1 MTEMENKLKDLQSVS
16 DSVAEY
22 FCEDPSEFK
31 LDECCSIFHSFCE
44 RFLRAMQVSF
54 TSGRFKLRIPKGEK
68 KPKTLKNIYI
78 FLLQENRT
86 REVAEVQRRH
96 RDRLQCAS
104 KRRSTATCSS
114 RDKEME
120 GVALESV
127 LQNFL
132 SARGSR
138 RRSGRPSSTQGSP
151 AGGSPRNGSLTE
163 ITSQANLPA
172 AEQKKGEL
180 IILKESTKKE
190 WNSAVELTEKPSPKQ
205 RQASGEDEERKSA
218 TQENSKVSPAAVN
231 GAASPASSARSLSA
245 HAADGAGEEDE
256 VKDNSEEEAQK
267 LREASRK
274 VLRFQNSRGSVSS
287 AEFSLENQSSP
298 SAKTKLPRQR
308 TFDEE
313 TSSFPDDAGASGD
326 LVRLLMG
333 SEASCLSKLS
343 RRHTLPIKVGKTEK
357 EPVDPWAQPAAAKE
371 RATPEGG
378 AAERS
383 GSGSS
388 RQVFDFNDVSHLLK
402 TPAGREQTSPSAE
415 KKHKP
420 SVSVARAAEEAPGA
434 RSPEGRSAEPTE
446 EEKKNSEDVPSKG
459 AWFRTESPGLFS
471 GLFKRLGDL
480 SK

>member
-1 MTEMENKLKDLQSVS
+1 MTEMEKKLKDLQSVS

-54 TSGRFKLRIPKGEK
+54 TSGRFKLRTRGK
-68 KPKTLKNIYI
+68 KPKTPNFF

-132 SARGSR
+132 SGRGSR

-172 AEQKKGEL
+172 GEQKKGEL
-180 IILKESTKKE
+180 IILKELTKKE
-190 WNSAVELTEKPSPKQ
+190 WNSALELTEKPSPKQ

-218 TQENSKVSPAAVN
+218 TQENSEVSPPPVN
-231 GAASPASSARSLSA
+231 GAAGPASSARSLSA
-245 HAADGAGEEDE
+245 HAADGDDGEHE

-313 TSSFPDDAGASGD
+313 TSSFPDDDAGD

-333 SEASCLSKLS
+333 SEASSLSKLS
-343 RRHTLPIKVGKTEK
+343 RRHTLPINAVKTEK
-357 EPVDPWAQPAAAKE
+357 EPDDPWAQPAATKE
-371 RATPEGG
+371 RATPA

-388 RQVFDFNDVSHLLK
+388 RQVFDFNDASHLLK
-402 TPAGREQTSPSAE
+402 TQTSPSAE
-415 KKHKP
+415 KKRKP
-420 SVSVARAAEEAPGA
+420 SVSVARASEEAPGA

>member
-1 MTEMENKLKDLQSVS
+1 M
-16 DSVAEY
+16 
-22 FCEDPSEFK
+22 
-31 LDECCSIFHSFCE
+31 
-44 RFLRAMQVSF
+44 
-54 TSGRFKLRIPKGEK
+54 
-68 KPKTLKNIYI
+68 
-78 FLLQENRT
+78 
-86 REVAEVQRRH
+86 QRRH

-132 SARGSR
+132 SGRGSR
-138 RRSGRPSSTQGSP
+138 RRSGRPSSAQGSP

-163 ITSQANLPA
+163 ITSLANLPA
-172 AEQKKGEL
+172 GEQKKGEL
-180 IILKESTKKE
+180 IILKELTKKE

-218 TQENSKVSPAAVN
+218 TQENSKVSPPPVN
-231 GAASPASSARSLSA
+231 GAASPASSAHSLSG
-245 HAADGAGEEDE
+245 HAADGDDQEDE

-298 SAKTKLPRQR
+298 GAKTKLPRQR

-313 TSSFPDDAGASGD
+313 TSSLPDDGGGD

-333 SEASCLSKLS
+333 SEASSLSKLS
-343 RRHTLPIKVGKTEK
+343 RRHTLPIKAVKSEK
-357 EPVDPWAQPAAAKE
+357 EPDDPWAQPAATKE
-371 RATPEGG
+371 RATP

-402 TPAGREQTSPSAE
+402 TPTSPSAE
-415 KKHKP
+415 KKSKP
-420 SVSVARAAEEAPGA
+420 SVSVARASEEAPGA
-434 RSPEGRSAEPTE
+434 RSPEGRTAEPTE

-459 AWFRTESPGLFS
+459 AWFKTESPGLFS

>member
-1 MTEMENKLKDLQSVS
+1 M
-16 DSVAEY
+16 
-22 FCEDPSEFK
+22 
-31 LDECCSIFHSFCE
+31 
-44 RFLRAMQVSF
+44 
-54 TSGRFKLRIPKGEK
+54 
-68 KPKTLKNIYI
+68 
-78 FLLQENRT
+78 
-86 REVAEVQRRH
+86 QRRH

-132 SARGSR
+132 SGRGSR

-172 AEQKKGEL
+172 GEQKKGEL
-180 IILKESTKKE
+180 IILKELTKKE
-190 WNSAVELTEKPSPKQ
+190 WNSAVELTEKPAPKQ

-218 TQENSKVSPAAVN
+218 TQENSKVSPPPVN

-245 HAADGAGEEDE
+245 HAADGDDQEDE

-267 LREASRK
+267 LREAYRK

-313 TSSFPDDAGASGD
+313 TSSFPDDDAGGGD

-333 SEASCLSKLS
+333 SEASSLSKLS
-343 RRHTLPIKVGKTEK
+343 RRHTLPIKAVKTEK
-357 EPVDPWAQPAAAKE
+357 EPDDPWAQPAATKE
-371 RATPEGG
+371 RATPAPV

-383 GSGSS
+383 GSSSS
-388 RQVFDFNDVSHLLK
+388 RQVFDFNNVSHLLK
-402 TPAGREQTSPSAE
+402 TQTSPSAE
-415 KKHKP
+415 KKSKP
-420 SVSVARAAEEAPGA
+420 SVSVARASEEAPGA
-434 RSPEGRSAEPTE
+434 RSHEGRTAEPTE

-459 AWFRTESPGLFS
+459 AWFKTESPGLFS

>member
-1 MTEMENKLKDLQSVS
+1 MTEMETKLKDLQSVS

-22 FCEDPSEFK
+22 FCEDPSQFK

-54 TSGRFKLRIPKGEK
+54 TSGRFKLRIPKGK
-68 KPKTLKNIYI
+68 KPQNPKKNIYM

-132 SARGSR
+132 SGRGSR

-163 ITSQANLPA
+163 ITSQANLPNR
-172 AEQKKGEL
+172 EQKKGEL
-180 IILKESTKKE
+180 IILKELTKKE
-190 WNSAVELTEKPSPKQ
+190 WNSAVELTEKSPPKQ
-205 RQASGEDEERKSA
+205 RQASGEDEERKAS
-218 TQENSKVSPAAVN
+218 TQENSKVSPPPVN
-231 GAASPASSARSLSA
+231 GAASPASSARSFSA
-245 HAADGAGEEDE
+245 HAADGGDDDDEEDE

-287 AEFSLENQSSP
+287 AELSLENQSSP

-313 TSSFPDDAGASGD
+313 TSRFCDDDAGGDD
-326 LVRLLMG
+326 LVRLMMG
-333 SEASCLSKLS
+333 SEASSLTKLS
-343 RRHTLPIKVGKTEK
+343 RRHTLPIKAAKTEK
-357 EPVDPWAQPAAAKE
+357 VPDDPWAQPASTKE
-371 RATPEGG
+371 RATLA

-383 GSGSS
+383 GSGPS
-388 RQVFDFNDVSHLLK
+388 RQVFDFNDVSHLLRA
-402 TPAGREQTSPSAE
+402 PAEREQTSPSAE
-415 KKHKP
+415 KKSKP
-420 SVSVARAAEEAPGA
+420 SVSVARASEEAPGA
-434 RSPEGRSAEPTE
+434 RSPEGRSTEPTE
-446 EEKKNSEDVPSKG
+446 EEKNGEEVPSKG
-459 AWFRTESPGLFS
+459 AWFKTESPGLFS

>member
-1 MTEMENKLKDLQSVS
+1 
-16 DSVAEY
+16 
-22 FCEDPSEFK
+22 
-31 LDECCSIFHSFCE
+31 
-44 RFLRAMQVSF
+44 
-54 TSGRFKLRIPKGEK
+54 
-68 KPKTLKNIYI
+68 
-78 FLLQENRT
+78 
-86 REVAEVQRRH
+86 
-96 RDRLQCAS
+96 
-104 KRRSTATCSS
+104 
-114 RDKEME
+114 ME

-132 SARGSR
+132 SGRGSR

-172 AEQKKGEL
+172 GEQKKGEL
-180 IILKESTKKE
+180 IILKELTKKE

-218 TQENSKVSPAAVN
+218 TQENSKVSPPPVN

-245 HAADGAGEEDE
+245 HAADGDDEEDE

-313 TSSFPDDAGASGD
+313 TSSFPDDAGGGD

-333 SEASCLSKLS
+333 SEASSLSKLS
-343 RRHTLPIKVGKTEK
+343 RRHTLPIKAVKTEK
-357 EPVDPWAQPAAAKE
+357 EPDDPWAQPAATKE
-371 RATPEGG
+371 RATPA

-388 RQVFDFNDVSHLLK
+388 RQVFDFNDASHLLK

-415 KKHKP
+415 KKSKP
-420 SVSVARAAEEAPGA
+420 SVSVARASEEAPGA